1 MPTSES
7 SHTTQNRCALKP
19 EVLSPAGSPEAL
31 DAALRAG
38 ADAVYLG
45 VTDYNAR
52 IRATN
57 FTLDELPEVIAEAHR
72 WGVRIYITFN
82 TLVFSEEEAGARR
95 ALESIARAGADAVI
109 VQDLGVVRWIH
120 EIAPDLPVHASTQMT
135 VTSADGI
142 APLARLGVRRVI
154 LARELSVAEIARIRA
169 ATSMELEVFVHG
181 ALCVSYSGQC
191 LSSEAWGGRSANRGQ
206 CAQACRLPYDLLVD
220 ERIHDLGDRAYLL
233 SPRDLEGYRR
243 IPELIAAGISTV
255 KIEGR
260 MKGAAYVSAATRLY
274 RNAVDRA
281 WEMLERAE
289 IANSRGTDAK
299 RPAEGAHFLADAK
312 AGDRGRDFRAADLGR
327 LAWDARQVYSRGA
340 SEGFLGGVNHQV
352 LVDGRTRSHRGILVG
367 RVARVDSVGV
377 IVDLDP
383 EIRLA
388 AGDGLLFAITPLE
401 EDEQG
406 GRVQSVEALSPGKVR
421 ISFAR
426 ESSPDLHAIPYGTP
440 VYRTAHPELLS
451 ALRDRMHHAER
462 PVLLTLRV
470 TGSEGTSL
478 EVRATD
484 PEGREVVA
492 RSRTPLQTAH
502 KNALDE
508 ARLREQLGRL
518 GETRYQLGALEIDLA
533 GELFLPVSELNQA
546 RREIVEEF
554 ERLRAAPLA
563 APWEDIDA
571 NRQTAAR
578 TETSAAEEAS
588 PIVWAVLRAEAGD
601 RLSPAHDGSHSTRS
615 FSERFE
621 DSVLVLC
628 RDRMQLETALRA
640 GMRRIGLDFLD
651 LVGLKEATIRA
662 REKGAHVTLALPR
675 IQKPGEEKIEGYFL
689 AREPDEILVRS
700 LASLER
706 LRLLTRSSSS
716 SPLPTEGV
724 KGAIEQS
731 QSSAIA
737 ADVSQ
742 TGVQRPRLVGDV
754 SLNGVNPAAIATLL
768 ELGLDRM
775 APGLDLN
782 GEQLLLLTR
791 SVDASRIEIPLYHHL
806 PVFHTEHCVFAAFLS
821 DGADFRTCGRPCD
834 RHRIALRD
842 RVGQEHPV
850 IADVGCRNT
859 VFGARPQSALPFL
872 RRLRAL
878 GVERFRIEL
887 VSESAPEIGR
897 ILALHREVWNGTR
910 DVATALRELKA
921 EGRYGVSTGAPE
933 PSRPKSEERA
943 SLRPTGRN
951 R

>member
-1 MPTSES
+1 MPARE
-7 SHTTQNRCALKP
+7 RLLKP
-19 EVLSPAGSPEAL
+19 EVLAPAGSPEAL

-57 FTLDELPEVIAEAHR
+57 FALDELPEVIAEAHR
-72 WGVRIYITFN
+72 QGVRVYLTFN

-109 VQDLGVVRWIH
+109 VQDLGVVRWVR

-142 APLARLGVRRVI
+142 APLERLGVRRVI
-154 LARELSVAEIARIRA
+154 LGRELSVAEIARIRA
-169 ATSMELEVFVHG
+169 ATAMELEVFVHG

-220 ERIHDLGDRAYLL
+220 ERVHDLGDRAYLL

-243 IPELIAAGISTV
+243 IPELIEAGISTV

-281 WEMLERAE
+281 WEAARRIEPSVDRIRSSRDVRARSADVARSTAQAVDLE
-289 IANSRGTDAK
+289 
-299 RPAEGAHFLADAK
+299 
-312 AGDRGRDFRAADLGR
+312 R
-327 LAWDARQVYSRGA
+327 LAWEARQVYSRGA
-340 SEGFLGGVNHQV
+340 SEGFLGGVNHQL
-352 LVDGRTRSHRGILVG
+352 LVDGRTRSHRGIPVG
-367 RVARVDSVGV
+367 RVARVDAGGV

-383 EIRLA
+383 KIRLS
-388 AGDGLLFAITPLE
+388 AGDGLLFAVTPLE

-406 GRVQSVEALSPGKVR
+406 GRVQSVESLAGGKAR
-421 ISFAR
+421 IAFAR
-426 ESSPDLHAIPYGTP
+426 ESSPDLRTIPPGTP
-440 VYRTAHPELLS
+440 VYRTAHPELLA
-451 ALRDRMHHAER
+451 ALRDRMRHAER

-470 TGSEGTSL
+470 TGSEGSPL
-478 EVRATD
+478 EVSAID
-484 PEGREVVA
+484 PEGRQVVA
-492 RSRTPLQTAH
+492 RSRSPLQTAQ

-508 ARLREQLGRL
+508 TRLREQLGRL
-518 GETRYQLGALEIDLA
+518 GETRYRLDGVEIALA
-533 GELFLPVSELNQA
+533 GELFLPVSELNQM
-546 RREIVEEF
+546 RRELVEEF
-554 ERLRAAPLA
+554 ERLRAAPLDRPDPPA
-563 APWEDIDA
+563 TDGNAPSPALESVGGTDDA
-571 NRQTAAR
+571 GTAWRSDDSESVAGRPVDSESMKAR
-578 TETSAAEEAS
+578 SPEEEAS
-588 PIVWAVLRAEAGD
+588 PIVWAVLRAEA
-601 RLSPAHDGSHSTRS
+601 SPETRDGSASTRLL
-615 FSERFE
+615 SERFE

-628 RDRMQLETALRA
+628 RDRGQLETALRA

-651 LVGLKEATIRA
+651 LVGLKEATARA
-662 REKGAHVTLALPR
+662 REEGAHVTLALPR

-689 AREPDEILVRS
+689 ARDPDEILVRS

-706 LRLLTRSSSS
+706 LRILRRGRASASSAGM
-716 SPLPTEGV
+716 EGAT
-724 KGAIEQS
+724 GAIDRER
-731 QSSAIA
+731 
-737 ADVSQ
+737 
-742 TGVQRPRLVGDV
+742 RPALVGDV

-768 ELGLDRM
+768 ELGLDRI

-782 GEQLLLLTR
+782 GDQLLRLTAK
-791 SVDASRIEIPLYHHL
+791 VDASRLEIPLYHHL

-821 DGADFRTCGRPCD
+821 EGADFRSCGRPCD

-872 RRLRAL
+872 RRLRAS
-878 GVERFRIEL
+878 GVARFRIEL
-887 VSESAPEIGR
+887 VSESAEVAR
-897 ILALHREVWNGTR
+897 ILALHREVWNGDR
-910 DVATALRELKA
+910 DVASALRELKA

-933 PSRPKSEERA
+933 PPRPSERA
-943 SLRPTGRN
+943 SLRPATHN